1 MPKNATNQYMLM
13 QSRTMKTQRPLL
25 CDLELMCNEIPKMK
39 KNKNLKLKPHLV

>member
-13 QSRTMKTQRPLL
+13 QSKTMKTQRPLL

-39 KNKNLKLKPHLV
+39 KKIKIET